1 MAVSDTPDYARRFGG
16 VGRLYGEPAWQR
28 FQQLHIVVVG
38 IGGVGSWA
46 VEGLARNAIGKLT
59 LIDLDHLAESNINRQ
74 LPALDENLG
83 KAKVVAMQERIAQ
96 INPACQVIAV
106 EEFVNADNVA
116 GLIPQDVDAV
126 IDAVDDVKAKLAL
139 ILH

>member
-106 EEFVNADNVA
+106 
-116 GLIPQDVDAV
+116 
-126 IDAVDDVKAKLAL
+126 
-139 ILH
+139 